1 MRDWRLK
8 VPMIKLETR
17 SATSLKNRRSGL
29 VGFGVAAFG
38 LSFGAIANATPV
50 PELEAV
56 GVSDSAT
63 DLAQAAPNPSPA
75 PTVEPLDIAPEVI
88 EDSPVLQRWLEEVPD
103 VRSQMRHDPAFRT
116 RVRLGYTE
124 LPSTEPDGG
133 VYVGVEDVF
142 LGRTG
147 LTVSGEYQRALEGD
161 RQSYGGDLR
170 YYVRP
175 LGSSINVAPLVGY
188 RHLETDEYTTE
199 GVNVGLRLMLALSR
213 TGAADVSL
221 SQSWVDPGGES
232 EVGLTT
238 LSFGYAVTRNLRVST
253 DIQRQ
258 NAAEDKDSRF
268 GIGLEWMF

>member
-1 MRDWRLK
+1 M
-8 VPMIKLETR
+8 
-17 SATSLKNRRSGL
+17 
-29 VGFGVAAFG
+29 
-38 LSFGAIANATPV
+38 ANATPV